1 MTKTEA
7 TRRAADLAAQ
17 ISADNETAHG
27 LALALETLTAAGDLT
42 EAGAHNAAVNRPQAA
57 AVLQA
62 LADQLDRMQRAA
74 DQLETLTTAAV
85 QPGRL
90 SPADDQSGAALCA
103 QDADTVTL
111 KLSRNTC
118 NRLSMACLSLAMDFE
133 REAADDQTSADR
145 QRSAQESAKMW
156 YAYRDEVRAQIDDH
170 DRRHAEPAQGGAA
183 Q

>member
-1 MTKTEA
+1 MTKTRTTTA
-7 TRRAADLAAQ
+7 AADLAQQLAAQ
-17 ISADNETAHG
+17 TETARG

-42 EAGAHNAAVNRPQAA
+42 EAGAHNAAANRPQAA

-74 DQLETLTTAAV
+74 DQLETLTTAAA

-103 QDADTVTL
+103 QDAD
-111 KLSRNTC
+111 
-118 NRLSMACLSLAMDFE
+118 
-133 REAADDQTSADR
+133 QTSA
-145 QRSAQESAKMW
+145 A
-156 YAYRDEVRAQIDDH
+156 AYTLDSGETLADFARRVQQLTPEQLDQISDGSGAALPD
-170 DRRHAEPAQGGAA
+170 QTGKGGAA

>member
-7 TRRAADLAAQ
+7 TRRAAGLAAQ

-27 LALALETLTAAGDLT
+27 LALALETLTAAGDET
-42 EAGAHNAAVNRPQAA
+42 PAGRYNAAARRAQAD

-62 LADQLDRMQRAA
+62 LADQLDRMQAAA
-74 DQLETLTTAAV
+74 DQLEEITMQLA

-103 QDADTVTL
+103 AICPHRMPPEQLDQI
-111 KLSRNTC
+111 SG
-118 NRLSMACLSLAMDFE
+118 
-133 REAADDQTSADR
+133 AALPDQTGA
-145 QRSAQESAKMW
+145 
-156 YAYRDEVRAQIDDH
+156 
-170 DRRHAEPAQGGAA
+170 GGAA